1 MEKEEANKIKEERD
15 QRRETYKET
24 LAEIKS
30 EVMREFDHHYPDELF
45 WFENVGGDIG
55 EEVQCHIMDAP
66 KGERFFT
73 SENCIELSVLA
84 NFLRKFR
91 DFESLLTDYNRDMLY
106 DTEVTYQELLWLVM
120 KSVEHNRRE
129 IESKYESEAWEKRQE
144 VVEE

>member
-55 EEVQCHIMDAP
+55 EEVQCHM
-66 KGERFFT
+66 

-129 IESKYESEAWEKRQE
+129 IESKYENEAWEKRQE